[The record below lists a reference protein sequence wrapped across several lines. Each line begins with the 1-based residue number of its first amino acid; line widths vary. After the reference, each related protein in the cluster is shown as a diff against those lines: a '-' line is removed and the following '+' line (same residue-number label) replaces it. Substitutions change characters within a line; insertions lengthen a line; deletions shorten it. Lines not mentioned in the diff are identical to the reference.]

1 MDIWNSDKQKELK
14 MIKEC
19 VSLILKQKEKLLTS
33 KKMNELEFHLKMEEL
48 FPSFIK
54 NYGAIY
60 KMVVKSTDLTLLYT
74 MIDNMNDVCKGDKKF
89 EDVRSK
95 FGSIL
100 ADKYVPPE
108 LQTANAAT
116 KNKTDLQKF

>member
-1 MDIWNSDKQKELK
+1 MDIWNSNKKKELQ

-19 VSLILKQKEKLLTS
+19 VSLILKQKERLLTS
-33 KKMNELEFHLKMEEL
+33 NKMNELEFHIKMEEL

-60 KMVVKSTDLTLLYT
+60 KMVVKSNDLTLLYS
-74 MIDNMNDVCKGDKKF
+74 MINNMNDVCNGDKKF
-89 EDVRSK
+89 EDVRSN

-100 ADKYVPPE
+100 TDKYVPPE
-108 LQTANAAT
+108 LQTATAAT
-116 KNKTDLQKF
+116 KNKTDKHKP